1 MKTKKTPKVSGDER
15 SEVAELKKMLAES
28 EYARKMAIAEVDY
41 ARSVLLAEKSSG
53 GQREGKVE
61 YGTTKV
67 DGVERQ
73 EQARYTSRW
82 KIS

>member
-41 ARSVLLAEKSSG
+41 ARTVLLAEKSSG
-53 GQREGKVE
+53 VAARRESRVRNDE
-61 YGTTKV
+61 
-67 DGVERQ
+67 
-73 EQARYTSRW
+73 SRW
-82 KIS
+82 C